1 MKKVFAIIL
10 FALVLLGGLV
20 MVLLRVFRERRRREE
35 RKKDAEMKE
44 LRLGLFTNLAHEIR
58 TPLTLV
64 MGPLRTLREAE
75 QDPAQ
80 KDTFNLM
87 YRNCLRINRLV
98 NQLMDIRKIDA
109 GQMQM
114 HFRKTDLVYF
124 VKDIMQSFLPLAES
138 KHIRYGIDAAHD
150 EEFVWIDQGNFDKI
164 VYNILSNAFKHT
176 PDGGSIRLKI
186 TAPKP
191 NRGELGPD
199 IRGFLELSIF
209 NSGSRIE
216 EAYISRIFERF
227 IQVDPHDA
235 NTGSGV
241 GLNLTKML
249 VELHHGRIGV
259 RNEVDGVVFSVLVPE
274 GKEHLSAEELSATT
288 HHKDLYVKGK
298 DINFDSHE
306 DETFAKGTS
315 EKEKIV
321 RARKTVFVIEDDAET
336 RDYFSSVLG
345 LYYNVVACASAQE
358 ALPRITVIVP
368 DLVLTDLVM
377 PGMTGS
383 QLCAEIRSN
392 PAIKHIPVIILTGQD
407 GEQEAQTASDSGADK
422 FLSKPISVELLL
434 SSISQTLSAREA
446 VRDKFGVAMNIDC
459 SGIKIGSTD
468 EKLIS
473 RVTEYIQA
481 HLDDP
486 DFDVTALCADVG
498 ISRVHLNRKLKE
510 FGLEPPSVLIRKC
523 RMKQAARLLA
533 GNKVNVSEVAY
544 RVGFSSHSYFS
555 SSFREFFGLSPKE
568 FVTRLQENPDDE
580 SLRKLFE

>member
-10 FALVLLGGLV
+10 FVLVLAAVFPAAAQNAPEDFTARTMDLRVEAPWACTPIAYAAYLVLLGGLV

-191 NRGELGPD
+191 NRGRL
-199 IRGFLELSIF
+199 
-209 NSGSRIE
+209 
-216 EAYISRIFERF
+216 
-227 IQVDPHDA
+227 
-235 NTGSGV
+235 
-241 GLNLTKML
+241 
-249 VELHHGRIGV
+249 
-259 RNEVDGVVFSVLVPE
+259 
-274 GKEHLSAEELSATT
+274 
-288 HHKDLYVKGK
+288 
-298 DINFDSHE
+298 
-306 DETFAKGTS
+306 S
-315 EKEKIV
+315 EK
-321 RARKTVFVIEDDAET
+321 
-336 RDYFSSVLG
+336 
-345 LYYNVVACASAQE
+345 
-358 ALPRITVIVP
+358 
-368 DLVLTDLVM
+368 
-377 PGMTGS
+377 
-383 QLCAEIRSN
+383 
-392 PAIKHIPVIILTGQD
+392 
-407 GEQEAQTASDSGADK
+407 
-422 FLSKPISVELLL
+422 
-434 SSISQTLSAREA
+434 
-446 VRDKFGVAMNIDC
+446 
-459 SGIKIGSTD
+459 
-468 EKLIS
+468 
-473 RVTEYIQA
+473 
-481 HLDDP
+481 
-486 DFDVTALCADVG
+486 
-498 ISRVHLNRKLKE
+498 
-510 FGLEPPSVLIRKC
+510 
-523 RMKQAARLLA
+523 
-533 GNKVNVSEVAY
+533 
-544 RVGFSSHSYFS
+544 
-555 SSFREFFGLSPKE
+555 
-568 FVTRLQENPDDE
+568 
-580 SLRKLFE
+580 

>member
-1 MKKVFAIIL
+1 MEKVFAIIL
-10 FALVLLGGLV
+10 FALVLLVGLV
-20 MVLLRVFRERRRREE
+20 MVLLRVFRERRRRDE
-35 RKKDAEMKE
+35 RKKDTEMKE

-75 QDPAQ
+75 QNPAQ

-164 VYNILSNAFKHT
+164 VYNILSNAFRHT
-176 PDGGSIRLKI
+176 PDGGSIHLEI

-191 NRGELGPD
+191 NRGEFGPN
-199 IRGFLELSIF
+199 IRDFLELSIF

-216 EAYISRIFERF
+216 DAYISRIFERF
-227 IQVDPHDA
+227 VQVDPHDA

-259 RNEVDGVVFSVLVPE
+259 RNEVDGVVFSVLVPV

-288 HHKDLYVKGK
+288 HHKDLYIKGK

-315 EKEKIV
+315 EKEKIA
-321 RARKTVFVIEDDAET
+321 RIRKTIF
-336 RDYFSSVLG
+336 
-345 LYYNVVACASAQE
+345 
-358 ALPRITVIVP
+358 
-368 DLVLTDLVM
+368 
-377 PGMTGS
+377 
-383 QLCAEIRSN
+383 
-392 PAIKHIPVIILTGQD
+392 
-407 GEQEAQTASDSGADK
+407 
-422 FLSKPISVELLL
+422 
-434 SSISQTLSAREA
+434 
-446 VRDKFGVAMNIDC
+446 
-459 SGIKIGSTD
+459 
-468 EKLIS
+468 
-473 RVTEYIQA
+473 
-481 HLDDP
+481 
-486 DFDVTALCADVG
+486 
-498 ISRVHLNRKLKE
+498 
-510 FGLEPPSVLIRKC
+510 
-523 RMKQAARLLA
+523 
-533 GNKVNVSEVAY
+533 
-544 RVGFSSHSYFS
+544 
-555 SSFREFFGLSPKE
+555 
-568 FVTRLQENPDDE
+568 
-580 SLRKLFE
+580 